1 MCRPGNGPSRAPP
14 TGGHIGPPLREAG
27 SVPEP
32 TGIGAETDLA
42 NGAGRSPPP
51 TGGGAGRRVQDG
63 GVMSPRPTGAT
74 LVVRSEGPMW
84 SSAPTGRRG
93 KPYQPP
99 GPAAHS
105 GAFATRSQGMGRNR
119 SRNHPQRGHQ
129 PRAIPQSRPLAVTAP
144 FAQGS
149 LGDGGC
155 GLPRRP
161 CGPPRNDNGFLSFRG
176 AERRGNPSFLRW
188 TGDGPP
194 RSSAPTEN
202 LINHPS
208 QPARSEA
215 SAPAAARDGRESAQ
229 RPSQKGDRPA
239 TARAALS
246 EAESAERAAGQI
258 RFLPD
263 DLRVQ
268 HGAEGSEV

>member
-1 MCRPGNGPSRAPP
+1 MGYVGADRCVGPDTVPLRDPF
-14 TGGHIGPPLREAG
+14 TGGHIGSPLREAG

-119 SRNHPQRGHQ
+119 SRDHPQRGHQ

-194 RSSAPTEN
+194 RSSAPTEG
-202 LINHPS
+202 LPKS
-208 QPARSEA
+208 QQRADVPKAWLPPAKFRAEIWGVGQVVGPYGPAGDGSRGGVRS
-215 SAPAAARDGRESAQ
+215 P
-229 RPSQKGDRPA
+229 RPTG
-239 TARAALS
+239 
-246 EAESAERAAGQI
+246 G
-258 RFLPD
+258 
-263 DLRVQ
+263 
-268 HGAEGSEV
+268 